1 MEIKKLI
8 ALILSILLVIG
19 TILNIINDLNFSIL
33 ALIIWSLILSCLNL
47 FASVVIIISL
57 FKDLSIKWYTTII
70 SILSA
75 SDLIALLLLF
85 IMLIA
90 EYFDYA
96 KLINIII
103 ISPLIVVIHFIMKEM
118 FPNSDKATPIA
129 NQPA

>member
-8 ALILSILLVIG
+8 ALILSILLIIG

>member
-8 ALILSILLVIG
+8 ALILSILLIIG

-75 SDLIALLLLF
+75 SDFTALLLLF

>member
-8 ALILSILLVIG
+8 ALILSILLIIG

-75 SDLIALLLLF
+75 SDFTVLLLLF

-90 EYFDYA
+90 EYFDYV

-103 ISPLIVVIHFIMKEM
+103 ITPLIVVIHFIMKEM